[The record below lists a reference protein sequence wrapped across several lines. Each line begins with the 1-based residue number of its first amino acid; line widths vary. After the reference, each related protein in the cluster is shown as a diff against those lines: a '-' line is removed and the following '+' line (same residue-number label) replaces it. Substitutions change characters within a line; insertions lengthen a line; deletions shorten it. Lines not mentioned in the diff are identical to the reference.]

1 MMLQLA
7 RTLFAHLR
15 RRLRDNRRV
24 LAIATLLAFAAG
36 GLMYL
41 RYDAVVFGM
50 PLAVFT
56 GLTYAVVV
64 GTAAAITLVVLP
76 ALATMIEAVALARFG
91 VALAAAGFP
100 DFGQALVTS
109 PMLSATTIVL
119 GAVVVR
125 RLRRHIGRAPGL
137 ALPQPA

>member
-1 MMLQLA
+1 MTMQLA
-7 RTLFAHLR
+7 RTLFAHLC

-24 LAIATLLAFAAG
+24 LAVATLLAFAAG

-76 ALATMIEAVALARFG
+76 ALAAMIEAVAVSRFA

-100 DFGQALVTS
+100 DFGQAMVTS

-125 RLRRHIGRAPGL
+125 RLRRDIGAVP

>member
-1 MMLQLA
+1 MDRPAPHSIPSRLA
-7 RTLFAHLR
+7 QRLR
-15 RRLRDNRRV
+15 EARRL
-24 LAIATLLAFAAG
+24 LAVVTLLAFAAG

-76 ALATMIEAVALARFG
+76 ALAAMIEAMALARFG

-100 DFGQALVTS
+100 DFGLALVTS

-125 RLRRHIGRAPGL
+125 RLRSHIGRAPGL
-137 ALPQPA
+137 TLSQPA